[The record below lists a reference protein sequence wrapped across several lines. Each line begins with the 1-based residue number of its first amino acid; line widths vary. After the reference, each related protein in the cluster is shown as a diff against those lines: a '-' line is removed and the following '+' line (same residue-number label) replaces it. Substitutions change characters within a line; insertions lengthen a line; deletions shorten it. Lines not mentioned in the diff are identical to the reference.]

1 MEPDRLN
8 NGDLSEI
15 PHMPNN
21 HMVHIRKTA
30 LTVSDTDN
38 NINQPQSEKHQA
50 FIILTNLIY
59 GCLRSM
65 ISFLPTESSLS
76 AALDWA
82 NHKEEFQDGEVVK
95 VNNKVYT

>member
-1 MEPDRLN
+1 
-8 NGDLSEI
+8 
-15 PHMPNN
+15 
-21 HMVHIRKTA
+21 MVHIRKTA

-59 GCLRSM
+59 GCLRSI

-82 NHKEEFQDGEVVK
+82 NHKEEFEGGEVVK
-95 VNNKVYT
+95 VNNKVIPDMIINVPYSQLCS